1 MSDNKAGQPTK
12 YKEEYCKDII
22 TLASGGL
29 HMYAIAVT
37 WDVCYDT
44 LSEWRKVHPK
54 FSAAYARARTIQTSS
69 LLNKLLQNIGN
80 KDFNHN
86 IANLLLTHI
95 CRLRTEKLVKIDTGE
110 GNLSKRGLKTLD
122 VSKEGSH
129 TADEISRIVDSISK
143 LAKIDEVTELREKI
157 EMLEKE
163 V

>member
-1 MSDNKAGQPTK
+1 MLIDN
-12 YKEEYCKDII
+12 
-22 TLASGGL
+22 L
-29 HMYAIAVT
+29 
-37 WDVCYDT
+37 
-44 LSEWRKVHPK
+44 
-54 FSAAYARARTIQTSS
+54 
-69 LLNKLLQNIGN
+69 GN
-80 KDFNHN
+80 RDFNHN

-95 CRLRTEKLVKIDTGE
+95 GRLRTEKLVKIDTGD